1 MHTLNAQR
9 MPASMMKKVVVTA
22 LVAAT
27 VVATAG
33 TARAES
39 FFVTGAGALSAPT
52 HLDFTIIVPKILFL
66 QVGTGPV
73 APALTA
79 NGAINLLTFTVPAA
93 NVGDS
98 TVISSTG
105 GDLSSGA
112 AVTARVV
119 ANSGTVTVT
128 TTTPNMLK
136 DAGTDTIS
144 YSQIGLVVA
153 TLTSGTAFTPAAL
166 SDGAVT
172 TTTIAP
178 TSNVVNQ
185 DAKWTFT
192 YKNQNVVAA
201 GTYGTSA
208 NQGRVLYTASIL

>member
-1 MHTLNAQR
+1 MYTVNVQR
-9 MPASMMKKVVVTA
+9 MPASMTKKVIATA
-22 LVAAT
+22 LVAAA

-39 FFVTGAGALSAPT
+39 VFATGTGALSAPAR
-52 HLDFTIIVPKILFL
+52 LDFTIIVPKILFL
-66 QVGTGPV
+66 QVGAGPV

-79 NGAINLLTFTVPAA
+79 NGTINLLTFTVPAA

-98 TVISSTG
+98 SVIGSTG
-105 GDLSSGA
+105 GDLASGA
-112 AVTARVV
+112 SVSAKVV

-128 TTTPNMLK
+128 TTTPNGLK
-136 DAGTDTIS
+136 DAGTDVIS
-144 YSQIGLVVA
+144 YSQIGLAVA
-153 TLTSGTAFTPAAL
+153 TLSSGTAFTPAAL

-178 TSNVVNQ
+178 LLNVVNQ

-192 YKNQNVVAA
+192 YKNQNVVPA

-208 NQGRVLYTASIL
+208 NQGRVIYTASIL